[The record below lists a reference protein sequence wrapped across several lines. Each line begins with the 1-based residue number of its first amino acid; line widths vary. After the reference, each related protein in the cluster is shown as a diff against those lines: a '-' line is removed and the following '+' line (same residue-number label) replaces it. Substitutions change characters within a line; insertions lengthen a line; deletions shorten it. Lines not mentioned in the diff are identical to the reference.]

1 MTTRADNDTGP
12 DAVSAGSQRLDKW
25 LWYARVA
32 KSRTQAAGLII
43 AGKIRVNRERVV
55 KPSQLVKPGDVV
67 TSTAKKDVR
76 VLQIKATGERRGPAP
91 EAAFLYEEL
100 TERAV
105 RPNASRSVSGAEAS
119 GDADSAVQ
127 GERARGAG
135 RPTKRD
141 RRRIDQLQGEH

>member
-1 MTTRADNDTGP
+1 MTSGADDKKDP
-12 DAVSAGSQRLDKW
+12 AVANSGAQRLDKW

-55 KPSQLVKPGDVV
+55 KPSQLVKPGDVI

-76 VLQIKATGERRGPAP
+76 VLRLTAAGERRGPAA
-91 EAAFLYEEL
+91 EAARIYEEL

-105 RPNASRSVSGAEAS
+105 RPIAEGGLAGAEAS
-119 GDADSAVQ
+119 GRADSAIQ

-141 RRRIDQLQGEH
+141 RRRIDELQGEH